1 MKQEKAGAFTVL
13 SRLNWIVQRGLM
25 VIAVWNAGSSD
36 TRWIVLSKASLRKM
50 NAYNKGNLIQEYIK
64 IVSKHH
70 NDQLQAMQ

>member
-1 MKQEKAGAFTVL
+1 
-13 SRLNWIVQRGLM
+13 M
-25 VIAVWNAGSSD
+25 VTAVWNAGGSD

-50 NAYNKGNLIQEYIK
+50 NAYNKFSLIQEYIK